1 MSKTPNVQEGGIRV
15 GGNLYAGKVAGRDLV
30 EQNVT
35 EKLSIDLDAL
45 FAPIVQEVGLAP
57 PAVEL
62 EAKRQV
68 GDLEKELKKED
79 KADDG
84 VIARLI
90 KGLVGLVPA
99 AVSALVATFA
109 NPIALRTPMP
119 RCDGWIGL
127 SPIGRRFAPLLNEL
141 LATDIG
147 PATSSQVFGLCLR
160 ILTQQK
166 AMSTSTVSSPT
177 FCR

>member
-1 MSKTPNVQEGGIRV
+1 
-15 GGNLYAGKVAGRDLV
+15 
-30 EQNVT
+30 
-35 EKLSIDLDAL
+35 
-45 FAPIVQEVGLAP
+45 
-57 PAVEL
+57 
-62 EAKRQV
+62 
-68 GDLEKELKKED
+68 
-79 KADDG
+79 
-84 VIARLI
+84 LI

-99 AVSALVATFA
+99 AVSALVAAFA

>member
-68 GDLEKELKKED
+68 GDLEKELKKKTRQTME
-79 KADDG
+79 
-84 VIARLI
+84 
-90 KGLVGLVPA
+90 
-99 AVSALVATFA
+99 
-109 NPIALRTPMP
+109 
-119 RCDGWIGL
+119 
-127 SPIGRRFAPLLNEL
+127 
-141 LATDIG
+141 
-147 PATSSQVFGLCLR
+147 
-160 ILTQQK
+160 
-166 AMSTSTVSSPT
+166 
-177 FCR
+177 